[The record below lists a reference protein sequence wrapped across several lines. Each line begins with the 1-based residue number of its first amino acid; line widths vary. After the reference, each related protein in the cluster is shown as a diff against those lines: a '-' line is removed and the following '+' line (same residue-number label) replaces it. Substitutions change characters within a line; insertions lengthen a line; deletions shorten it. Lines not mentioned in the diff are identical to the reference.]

1 MPTPARG
8 SSTPAYDGAL
18 LLQRT
23 AVLLP
28 KIILVVLLAAIVA
41 SLFSGLFFL
50 MKDESRQR
58 RMLTALKVRVGLSIV
73 LLIFLALAFSQ
84 GWLKPHGLQP

>member
-1 MPTPARG
+1 
-8 SSTPAYDGAL
+8 
-18 LLQRT
+18 
-23 AVLLP
+23 VLLP
-28 KIILVVLLAAIVA
+28 KIILVVLLMAIVA

-58 RMLTALKVRVGLSIV
+58 RTLTALKVRVGLSIV

-84 GWLKPHGLQP
+84 GWLRPHGLQP

>member
-1 MPTPARG
+1 M
-8 SSTPAYDGAL
+8 
-18 LLQRT
+18 
-23 AVLLP
+23 LLP

-50 MKDESRQR
+50 MKDDSRER
-58 RMLTALKVRVGLSIV
+58 RVLTALKVRVGLSIA

-84 GWLKPHGLQP
+84 GWLQPHGFNR

>member
-1 MPTPARG
+1 MGCRC
-8 SSTPAYDGAL
+8 
-18 LLQRT
+18 RKRN

-28 KIILVVLLAAIVA
+28 KIILVVLLLAIVA

-58 RMLTALKVRVGLSIV
+58 RTLTALKVRVGLSIV

-84 GWLKPHGLQP
+84 GWLEPHGLKP